1 MDPTLGR
8 LILPEE
14 FHPTQ
19 VQVSYSYGFSDDV
32 GGGPYFRRHTL
43 SVPDPKT
50 WVAYVSRTPRPQS
63 NDLRCFKTLHEA
75 LQAWSQADETGVI
88 RIADNSTYDLSSPE
102 DPQES
107 AGGYAIEL
115 DGRRGLAIEA
125 VENKCPC
132 LIIGELQVTASDPGA
147 SLTLN
152 GLFLDG
158 KINVQGPL
166 KLNIVHCTLR
176 PLRRPVS
183 AETEN
188 SIQATEREALGL
200 QVSIEHSIVG
210 TIRLPQQSAGL
221 QIHDSIVDGVSG
233 IAISGAPDSSSEDSF
248 GPPTSLHRS
257 TVLGEVR
264 VAELT
269 TSDVIFTHRISVQRQ
284 RIGFVRYC
292 YVSDESR
299 TPRRYHCQPDMAL
312 VDMTDPA
319 LEQQTRARLK
329 PLFTSLVLGQPGY
342 AQLSLRCPVE
352 IRTGAE
358 DGSEMGTFHNLH
370 QPQRQSRLRAALDE
384 YLPIGLQAS
393 IYFSV

>member
-1 MDPTLGR
+1 M
-8 LILPEE
+8 
-14 FHPTQ
+14 
-19 VQVSYSYGFSDDV
+19 
-32 GGGPYFRRHTL
+32 
-43 SVPDPKT
+43 
-50 WVAYVSRTPRPQS
+50 
-63 NDLRCFKTLHEA
+63 
-75 LQAWSQADETGVI
+75 
-88 RIADNSTYDLSSPE
+88 
-102 DPQES
+102 
-107 AGGYAIEL
+107 
-115 DGRRGLAIEA
+115 
-125 VENKCPC
+125 
-132 LIIGELQVTASDPGA
+132 
-147 SLTLN
+147 
-152 GLFLDG
+152 
-158 KINVQGPL
+158 QGPL

-210 TIRLPQQSAGL
+210 PIRLPQQSAGL